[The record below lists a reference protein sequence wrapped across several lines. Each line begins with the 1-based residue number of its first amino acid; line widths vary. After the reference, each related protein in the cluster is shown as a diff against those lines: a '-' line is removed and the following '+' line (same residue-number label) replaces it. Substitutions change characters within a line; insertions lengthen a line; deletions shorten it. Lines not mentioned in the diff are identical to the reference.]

1 MHVAVI
7 GAGRMGAIRAEDLAS
22 DPRVTAL
29 TITNRTLKRAE
40 DLATR
45 VHANVAPWAEAT
57 AIDADGYVMAVATH
71 AHTDILESIL
81 ATGKP
86 VLCEKP
92 IALTLAETE
101 RMMDIATRHGTPLQV
116 GFQRRFDPGM
126 RAAYESVTS
135 GAIGTVYDMVLAS
148 RDHTP
153 PQAEFLDGS
162 GGIFRDL
169 HVHDFD
175 IVQWIT
181 GSPIATIFA
190 TRAIRGEG
198 AYAEFDDADVTRI
211 TLVTESDVQA
221 SIAGARH
228 NALGHDV
235 RIEVYGSKDSLSAG
249 LTPRTPLHT
258 LDDADSLNL
267 NQDPYTGFID
277 RFRDAFRAET
287 TAFVDLLAGGPNP
300 CPPDAALE
308 SLRAAIACERSVAS
322 AMPIHL
328 RDVQTDE

>member
-1 MHVAVI
+1 
-7 GAGRMGAIRAEDLAS
+7 
-22 DPRVTAL
+22 
-29 TITNRTLKRAE
+29 
-40 DLATR
+40 
-45 VHANVAPWAEAT
+45 
-57 AIDADGYVMAVATH
+57 
-71 AHTDILESIL
+71 
-81 ATGKP
+81 
-86 VLCEKP
+86 
-92 IALTLAETE
+92 
-101 RMMDIATRHGTPLQV
+101 
-116 GFQRRFDPGM
+116 
-126 RAAYESVTS
+126 
-135 GAIGTVYDMVLAS
+135 
-148 RDHTP
+148 
-153 PQAEFLDGS
+153 
-162 GGIFRDL
+162 
-169 HVHDFD
+169 VHDFD

-198 AYAEFDDADVTRI
+198 AYAEFDDADITRI
-211 TLVTESDVQA
+211 TLVTESGVQA

-249 LTPRTPLHT
+249 LTPRTPLRT
-258 LDDADSLNL
+258 LDGADSLNI

-287 TAFVDLLAGGPNP
+287 TAFVDLLAKGPNP